1 MHTRRSFLKA
11 SSIYSAG
18 ILAAPGLSSFVKPD
32 RDTKALGLQL
42 YTVRDAM
49 AKDPTG
55 TLAKVAQIGYNSL
68 EGATYTGT
76 EKFYGMD
83 PQTFAGVLKNNG
95 LIMRSCHYRYGEDAG
110 GAPALTNG
118 VFNGTILHDWDK
130 TVADAH
136 ALGIKYMVCAWLSEK
151 ERLGLDHYKKMAAD
165 FNVAGEKCKAAGI
178 QFCYHNHD
186 FEFDPKYGATLP
198 YQVLLENT
206 DPKLVKFELDL
217 FWATKAGHDPVTIFQ
232 NHPGR
237 FPLWHLKDV
246 AKTAPYDTAA
256 VGTGSI
262 DFKKIFLSAKTA
274 GLQYWFVEQDR
285 TPGSPFDA
293 ITESITY
300 IKANLV

>member
-1 MHTRRSFLKA
+1 MQTRRSFLKT
-11 SSIYSAG
+11 SSLYSAG
-18 ILAAPGLSSFVKPD
+18 ILAAPALFRPGFPGAGGH
-32 RDTKALGLQL
+32 ALGLQL

-49 AKDPTG
+49 AKDPVG

-83 PQTFAGVLKNNG
+83 PQTFSGVLKTNG
-95 LIMRSCHYRYGEDAG
+95 LIMRSCHYRYGEDSS

-118 VFNGTILHDWDK
+118 IFNGTILHDWDK

-136 ALGIKYMVCAWLSEK
+136 SLGIKYMVCAWLSPN

-186 FEFDPKYGATLP
+186 FEFDPKYGTTLP
-198 YQVLLENT
+198 YQVLLDNT
-206 DPKLVKFELDL
+206 DPKLVKFEIDL
-217 FWATKAGHDPVTIFQ
+217 FWATKAGQDPATIFR

-246 AKTAPYDTAA
+246 AKTPPYDTAA

-262 DFKKIFLSAKTA
+262 DFKKIFTSAKSA